1 MTEEEKKLSAKEKKI
16 VESLSDSNGNL
27 SKTSYEDATTEIH
40 VIKKEKKRIEKLHK
54 DEKEILRFSPSY
66 KDGLTTYQVEERI
79 KEKLG
84 WKSPVQ
90 YRIQNGFAA

>member
-40 VIKKEKKRIEKLHK
+40 VIKKEKKRIENYTKMRRKSFVFHL
-54 DEKEILRFSPSY
+54 L
-66 KDGLTTYQVEERI
+66 I
-79 KEKLG
+79 KM
-84 WKSPVQ
+84 V
-90 YRIQNGFAA
+90 